1 MARTDPTKLA
11 DTLARLRTTN
21 LLREL
26 RGRLHGT
33 DPARKT
39 RYEVEYHIANA
50 VRITEPY
57 YSVWMEVL
65 NTIARKYAPEADELI
80 ASRDYDWPPRAG
92 SSPGTIWV
100 GTELVLKHG
109 VPLEEILAAA
119 ALCFAGAPTP
129 LQNSYDG
136 DPPL

>member
-1 MARTDPTKLA
+1 MTRTDPTKLA

-39 RYEVEYHIANA
+39 QYEVEYHIANA
-50 VRITEPY
+50 VRIMEPY
-57 YSVWMEVL
+57 YSVWMGVL
-65 NTIARKYAPEADELI
+65 NTIVRQYAPEADELI
-80 ASRDYDWPPRAG
+80 MCRDSDLSTAS

-100 GTELVLKHG
+100 GTELVMKHG

-129 LQNSYDG
+129 LQSSDDG